1 MEKELHMLRKIVR
14 IDPEKC
20 NGCGDCVPSCAE
32 GAITIINGKAVLAAE
47 NLCDGLGACLGE
59 CPMDAITVEERE
71 ADEFDE
77 AAVEK
82 HLTAQGRPAPAHA
95 PQPAAPQHHTGGG
108 CPGSRAMSFDR
119 PQETA
124 AAAAAGS
131 RQSQLAQW
139 PVQLNLVST
148 TAPYFQ
154 GADLLITAD
163 CVPVAYAGYHE
174 DFLKGKAVVMGCPKL
189 DDNNFY
195 QQKLTELISKSDVKS
210 ITVRNSQKRY
220 CKDSL
225 VGRHFSSSRRETTWM
240 RVSKSLLGV
249 LCRCLRRHASRT
261 STTPASYGISRAV
274 LR

>member
-1 MEKELHMLRKIVR
+1 MLRKIVK
-14 IDPEKC
+14 IDPDKC

-82 HLTAQGRPAPAHA
+82 HLTAQGRPAPVHQHVA
-95 PQPAAPQHHTGGG
+95 QTPAAAHQHHAGGG
-108 CPGSRAMSFDR
+108 CPGSRAMSFAA

-124 AAAAAGS
+124 APSPSGS

-139 PVQLNLVST
+139 PVQLHLVST
-148 TAPYFQ
+148 TAAYFQ

-163 CVPVAYAGYHE
+163 CAPVAYAGYHE
-174 DFLKGKAVVMGCPKL
+174 DFLKGNAVVMGCPKL

-195 QQKLTELISKSDVKS
+195 QQKLTELFSKSDVRS
-210 ITVRNSQKRY
+210 ITVLKMEVPCCGGIAVAARQALAASGKQIPYQEVTIGIQGQIKR
-220 CKDSL
+220 
-225 VGRHFSSSRRETTWM
+225 
-240 RVSKSLLGV
+240 
-249 LCRCLRRHASRT
+249 
-261 STTPASYGISRAV
+261 
-274 LR
+274 

>member
-1 MEKELHMLRKIVR
+1 MLRKIVK
-14 IDPEKC
+14 IDPDKC
-20 NGCGDCVPSCAE
+20 NGCGECVPSCAE
-32 GAITIINGKAVLAAE
+32 GAIRIINGKALLAAD

-59 CPMDAITVEERE
+59 CPMGAITVEERE

-82 HLTAQGRPAPAHA
+82 HLTALGKSAPVHQHSPA
-95 PQPAAPQHHTGGG
+95 QIAAPHQHTGGG
-108 CPGSRAMSFDR
+108 CPGSRSMSFNR
-119 PQETA
+119 PVETTA
-124 AAAAAGS
+124 PLPTAS

-139 PVQLNLVST
+139 PVQLHLVST

-195 QQKLTELISKSDVKS
+195 TQKLTELFSRSDVRS
-210 ITVRNSQKRY
+210 ITVLKMEVPCCGGIAVAARQA
-220 CKDSL
+220 L
-225 VGRHFSSSRRETTWM
+225 A
-240 RVSKSLLGV
+240 
-249 LCRCLRRHASRT
+249 ASGKEIPYKEVT
-261 STTPASYGISRAV
+261 IGIQGEIKG
-274 LR
+274 

>member
-1 MEKELHMLRKIVR
+1 MLRKIVK
-14 IDPEKC
+14 IDPDKC

-32 GAITIINGKAVLAAE
+32 GAITIINGKAVLAAD

-59 CPMDAITVEERE
+59 CPMGAITVEERE

-82 HLTAQGRPAPAHA
+82 HLAAQGKPAPVHQHA
-95 PQPAAPQHHTGGG
+95 PQPAAPHQHAGGG
-108 CPGSRAMSFDR
+108 CPGSRAMSFAP
-119 PQETA
+119 PQTTA
-124 AAAAAGS
+124 SAPVGS
-131 RQSQLAQW
+131 QQSQLAQW
-139 PVQLNLVST
+139 PVQLHLVST

-195 QQKLTELISKSDVKS
+195 TQKLTELFSKSEVRS
-210 ITVRNSQKRY
+210 ITVLKMEVPCCGGIGMAAQQA
-220 CKDSL
+220 L
-225 VGRHFSSSRRETTWM
+225 A
-240 RVSKSLLGV
+240 
-249 LCRCLRRHASRT
+249 ASGKQIPFKIVT
-261 STTPASYGISRAV
+261 IGIKGDIKG
-274 LR
+274 